1 MTQSDGATAQVQEK
15 AQEAAGQAKE
25 QAQQVAGQARDQ
37 ARTQVDQR
45 STQAG
50 QQIKTQASDIR
61 TVSEQLREQG
71 KEGPAKIA
79 EQAADRAERLG
90 SYLEESDA
98 DRILHDVEDF
108 ARQKPWAVI
117 AGGIALG
124 FAASRFL
131 KASQQDRYT
140 TLDQRRASG
149 TGGLTT
155 GTTGTGA
162 AGIPTPA
169 APAGTPATPALG
181 GTGNELS
188 SGVTPGSG
196 TAGTSN
202 AERGRTGEPLAPSA
216 HPTPGVTA
224 AGTGGV

>member
-1 MTQSDGATAQVQEK
+1 MTTQQSDGATAQVQEK

-25 QAQQVAGQARDQ
+25 QAQQVAGQAKDQ

-79 EQAADRAERLG
+79 EQAADRAEKLG
-90 SYLEESDA
+90 SYLEDSDA

-131 KASQQDRYT
+131 KASQTERYG
-140 TLDQRRASG
+140 TLDQRRAGG
-149 TGGLTT
+149 TGTAGLTT
-155 GTTGTGA
+155 GTIGTGA
-162 AGIPTPA
+162 TGIPTPA
-169 APAGTPATPALG
+169 APATPATPALG

-188 SGVTPGSG
+188 GGVTPGSG
-196 TAGTSN
+196 TPGTSN
-202 AERGRTGEPLAPSA
+202 AERGRTGAPVV
-216 HPTPGVTA
+216 PTPGVTA
-224 AGTGGV
+224 AGSGGV